1 MTEYVVLRFR
11 DCSAE
16 SVEWITVDSSGVCLN
31 APSQGSLAEVLEA
44 AAGHKVMAL
53 VPAVSVLRTDADVPI
68 RSAAKLLKALPFAM
82 EEQLAEDVERLHFA
96 TASHRPAG
104 RVPVAIVRRSTMDA
118 WRDHFSAAGIRL
130 AGIYSDGDALG
141 DIPGT
146 TILLIESDF
155 ATLRQVDGAV
165 AVTDRSEL
173 DALIDLWLTAQVNDE
188 DETTEPVN
196 LLVYMTADV
205 QEAMEPFLARIQPIV
220 DTLEVKLLSDGA
232 LPRMASQVAVNPG
245 INLLQGDYAAGS
257 NLAAYWPAWKVAA
270 IVLLCLVGTII
281 GVKVAEISRLN
292 QKIDDLDGAIE
303 QAFRYTFP
311 GTGEIRDARRLLNS
325 KLRALGTDVSST
337 DQSEFLDMLA
347 SVAAAVSQSAD
358 KESKLETINYRSG
371 VMELRVLVPN
381 VEALD
386 TIQRAIV
393 KEGRLSA
400 EIQSA
405 NPQGDKVLGRLQVKS
420 LGA

>member
-1 MTEYVVLRFR
+1 
-11 DCSAE
+11 
-16 SVEWITVDSSGVCLN
+16 
-31 APSQGSLAEVLEA
+31 
-44 AAGHKVMAL
+44 
-53 VPAVSVLRTDADVPI
+53 
-68 RSAAKLLKALPFAM
+68 
-82 EEQLAEDVERLHFA
+82 
-96 TASHRPAG
+96 
-104 RVPVAIVRRSTMDA
+104 MDA
-118 WRDHFSAAGIRL
+118 WQDHFAAAGIRL

-173 DALIDLWLTAQVNDE
+173 DALIDLWLAAQVNDE
-188 DETTEPVN
+188 DETTEPLN

-205 QEAMEPFLARIQPIV
+205 QEAMEPFLERIQPIV

-281 GVKVAEISRLN
+281 GVKAAEIARLN

-311 GTGEIRDARRLLNS
+311 GTGEIKDARGLLNS

-381 VEALD
+381 VEVLD

-393 KEGRLSA
+393 KGGRLSA

-405 NPQGDKVLGRLQVKS
+405 NPEGDKVLGRLQVKS

>member
-1 MTEYVVLRFR
+1 M
-11 DCSAE
+11 
-16 SVEWITVDSSGVCLN
+16 EWITVDSSGVCLGEPGRGN
-31 APSQGSLAEVLEA
+31 LAEAREA
-44 AAGHKVMAL
+44 ATGRKTIAL
-53 VPAVSVLRTDADVPI
+53 VPAVFVLRTCANVPI

-82 EEQLAEDVERLHFA
+82 EEQLAEDVEHLHFA
-96 TASHRPAG
+96 TASHRPDG
-104 RVPVAIVRRSTMDA
+104 QVPVAIVRRSTMDA
-118 WRDHFSAAGIRL
+118 WQDQFAAADIRL
-130 AGIYSDGDALG
+130 AGLYSDGDALG

-146 TILLIESDF
+146 TILFIESDF
-155 ATLRQVDGAV
+155 ATLRQVDGTV

-173 DALIDLWLTAQVNDE
+173 DALIDLWLAAQPNDE
-188 DETTEPVN
+188 DETTVPVN
-196 LLVYMTADV
+196 LLVYMTPDV
-205 QEAMEPFLARIQPIV
+205 QEAMEPFLERMQPIV
-220 DTLEVKLLSDGA
+220 DTLEVKLLPDGA

-245 INLLQGDYAAGS
+245 INLLQGDYATGA

-281 GVKVAEISRLN
+281 GVKAVEISRLN
-292 QKIDDLDGAIE
+292 QEIEALDGAIE

-311 GTGEIRDARRLLNS
+311 GTGEIRDARALLNS
-325 KLRALGTDVSST
+325 NLRALGKDVSDS
-337 DQSEFLDMLA
+337 DQSEFLDILA

-358 KESKLETINYRSG
+358 KESKLEAINYRSG

-386 TIQRAIV
+386 TIQRAIA
-393 KEGRLSA
+393 KSGRLRA

-405 NPQGDKVLGRLQVKS
+405 NPQGDKVLGRLQVRS